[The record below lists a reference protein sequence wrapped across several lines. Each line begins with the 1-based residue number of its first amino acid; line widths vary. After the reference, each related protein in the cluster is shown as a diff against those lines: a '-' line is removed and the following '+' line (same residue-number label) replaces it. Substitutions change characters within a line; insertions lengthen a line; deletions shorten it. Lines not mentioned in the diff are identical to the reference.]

1 MIKLTVLY
9 GHPTDIIAFEEY
21 YANTH
26 LPKAAK
32 MKGHTKLELTKFIST
47 PEGSKPDYHR
57 MAEFWFSDPE
67 TMQSSMES
75 TEGKATAS
83 DLANFATG
91 GATLLVGTA
100 LLKTV

>member
-9 GHPTDIIAFEEY
+9 GHPADISAFEDY

-32 MKGHTKLELTKFIST
+32 MKGHSKLELTKFINT
-47 PEGSKPDYHR
+47 PDGSKPEYHR

-67 TMQSSMES
+67 TMRS
-75 TEGKATAS
+75 TMGSQEGQDTAD

-91 GATLLVGTA
+91 GATLLVGS
-100 LLKTV
+100 VEG